1 MSVTP
6 QHLAMKRDT
15 AMKAKDPASGCNS
28 EFRKDVER
36 AKKSFRGCLEP
47 CKRTVNI
54 GRYQSLRRHNKN

>member
-1 MSVTP
+1 
-6 QHLAMKRDT
+6 
-15 AMKAKDPASGCNS
+15 MKAKDPASGCNS